1 MKKTHVA
8 SVTCVFSILNKI
20 AAFLIPRIIDLIR
33 VLTTFTVNVLDELS
47 ANINLHLII
56 PVQNT

>member
-1 MKKTHVA
+1 MWPASHV
-8 SVTCVFSILNKI
+8 SFSILNKI